1 MWTLGG
7 GLRNVRGGGVGGD
20 YEGFGDSEG
29 YGQGGNP
36 EVRDSGDIWGGLERD
51 CGGLTGI

>member
-7 GLRNVRGGGVGGD
+7 GLRNVRGGGIGGD